1 MMPGAGTGIGPESG
15 TGAVPESGTGAVP
28 EPGTGTR
35 PVSAGPLVQLPT
47 VFGEFL
53 AQAWIDGTT
62 GAEHLTVSAAA
73 PGATQ
78 QAARTPQPDGT
89 PQSAVRAGAAPLVR
103 LHSECLTGDVFGS
116 YRCDCGEQLAYALQM
131 IHAGGGTLIYLRGHE
146 GRGIGLANKLRAYAL
161 QEAGAD
167 TVEANEQL
175 GLPVDSRDYAAA
187 AAILAELGLHRI
199 RLMSNNPLKQS
210 QLAALG
216 IEVTEMV
223 PTEVPSREQNVR
235 YLETKRDRMNHILIL
250 PDHAGA
256 ASTGTAAKTPT
267 ITAAS
272 TAGPTSAKT
281 PTTTPAT
288 KGKRQ

>member
-1 MMPGAGTGIGPESG
+1 MPGSGIGAGTGTGAGSG
-15 TGAVPESGTGAVP
+15 TRIGTRSHPRPVSA
-28 EPGTGTR
+28 R
-35 PVSAGPLVQLPT
+35 PVSAGPVVQLPT
-47 VFGEFL
+47 VFGDFQ
-53 AQAWIDGTT
+53 AQAWIDVST
-62 GAEHLTVSAAA
+62 GAEHLTVSAVAPADESQTAA
-73 PGATQ
+73 ASPPGLEAE
-78 QAARTPQPDGT
+78 AE
-89 PQSAVRAGAAPLVR
+89 AGAGADAAPLVR

-116 YRCDCGEQLAYALQM
+116 YRCDCGEQLAYALRM
-131 IHAGGGTLIYLRGHE
+131 IHACGGTLIYLRGHE

-187 AAILAELGLHRI
+187 AAILAELGLHSI

-235 YLETKRDRMNHILIL
+235 YLKTKRDRMNHILQL
-250 PDHAGA
+250 PDRSGA
-256 ASTGTAAKTPT
+256 ASTGVPGITP
-267 ITAAS
+267 
-272 TAGPTSAKT
+272 G
-281 PTTTPAT
+281 TTPETTPEITPET
-288 KGKRQ
+288 KGTRP